1 MNKPIYRHL
10 ADKKWRSYKR
20 QVLVQRIT
28 QMNVI
33 PDILDALD
41 PVVSTQL
48 MFGRRKVPHGE
59 IVDSRVSEI
68 APFLNIQPYDQGERL
83 YTIAVIDPDVPN
95 VEKDG
100 YDFRC
105 HYLAS
110 NIRISPTETMVRL
123 GDLSEETQ
131 IILPWLAPY
140 SQKGLPYQRLAVVI
154 LEQTPREPTAEAAT
168 GPRSQEIDV
177 AKIKATKSGTTAR
190 YTKRDGFIL
199 KSFATT
205 QKLTPVGAD
214 LFRTVYDEGTAGVM
228 ERAGIVGGN
237 VEFKRMRVEPLPY
250 KRLKGSR
257 YR

>member
-20 QVLVQRIT
+20 NVLVQRLT
-28 QMNVI
+28 QMNVV
-33 PDILDALD
+33 PDVLDAID

-68 APFLNIQPYDQGERL
+68 PPFINIQPYDKGERL
-83 YTIAVIDPDVPN
+83 YTIAVINPDVPN
-95 VEKDG
+95 VKKDG

-110 NIRISPTETMVRL
+110 NIKISPTETMVRL
-123 GDLSEETQ
+123 GDLSAENQ
-131 IILPWLAPY
+131 VILPWLAPY

-154 LEQTPREPTAEAAT
+154 MEQTAREPTADAT
-168 GPRSQEIDV
+168 GPRSREINV
-177 AKIKATKSGTTAR
+177 AKIKKTSEK
-190 YTKRDGFIL
+190 YTKRNGFIL
-199 KSFATT
+199 RSFATT

-228 ERAGIVGGN
+228 ERAGIPGGN
-237 VEFKRMRVEPLPY
+237 VEFKRMKVEPLPY

>member
-20 QVLVQRIT
+20 LVLMQRLE
-28 QMNVI
+28 QMNVF
-33 PDILDALD
+33 PDVVPAID

-48 MFGRRKVPHGE
+48 MFGRRKVAHGE

-68 APFLNIQPYDQGERL
+68 APFLNIQPYDKGERL
-83 YTIAVIDPDVPN
+83 YTIAVVDPDVPN
-95 VEKDG
+95 VAKDG
-100 YDFRC
+100 YDYRC

-123 GDLSEETQ
+123 GDLSEESQ
-131 IILPWLAPY
+131 VILPWLAPY
-140 SQKGLPYQRLAVVI
+140 SQKGLPYQRLAVLI
-154 LEQTPREPTAEAAT
+154 MEQTAREPTADAT
-168 GPRSQEIDV
+168 GVRSQEIDV
-177 AKIKATKSGTTAR
+177 AKIKASKR

-199 KSFATT
+199 RSFNTT

-214 LFRTVYDEGTAGVM
+214 LFRTTYDEGTAGVM
-228 ERAGIVGGN
+228 ERAGIPGGN

>member
-20 QVLVQRIT
+20 LVLMQRLE
-28 QMNVI
+28 QMKVF
-33 PDILDALD
+33 PDILPAID

-48 MFGRRKVPHGE
+48 MFGRRKVAHGE

-68 APFLNIQPYDQGERL
+68 APFLNIQPYDKGERL
-83 YTIAVIDPDVPN
+83 YTVAVIDPDVPN
-95 VEKDG
+95 VAKDG
-100 YDFRC
+100 YDYRC

-123 GDLSEETQ
+123 GDLSEESQ
-131 IILPWLAPY
+131 VILPWYAPY
-140 SQKGLPYQRLAVVI
+140 SQKGLPYQRLAVLI
-154 LEQTPREPTAEAAT
+154 MEQTAREPTADAT
-168 GPRSQEIDV
+168 SVRSQEIDV
-177 AKIKATKSGTTAR
+177 AKIKAGKR

-199 KSFATT
+199 RSFNTT

-214 LFRTVYDEGTAGVM
+214 LFRTTYDEGTAGVM
-228 ERAGIVGGN
+228 ERAGIPGGN

>member
-10 ADKKWRSYKR
+10 AENKWRSYKR
-20 QVLVQRIT
+20 KVLVQRLT
-28 QMNVI
+28 QMTVV
-33 PDILDALD
+33 PDVMPAID
-41 PVVSTQL
+41 PVVSTSL
-48 MFGRRKVPHGE
+48 MFGRRKVQHGE

-68 APFLNIQPYDQGERL
+68 APMIKIQPYDAGERL

-110 NIRISPTETMVRL
+110 NIRISPTETMVKL
-123 GDLSEETQ
+123 GELSDESQ
-131 IILPWLAPY
+131 VILPWLAPY
-140 SQKGLPYQRLAVVI
+140 SQKGIPYQRLALI
-154 LEQTPREPTAEAAT
+154 IMEQPAREAGADAT

-177 AKIKATKSGTTAR
+177 AKIKAGKR
-190 YTKRDGFIL
+190 YTKRHNFIL
-199 KSFATT
+199 RSFATT
-205 QKLTPVGAD
+205 QRLEPVGAD
-214 LFRTVYDEGTAGVM
+214 LFRTTYDEGTAGVM
-228 ERAGIVGGN
+228 ERAGIPGGD
-237 VEFKRMRVEPLPY
+237 VEFKRKKVEPLPY

>member
-10 ADKKWRSYKR
+10 AENKWRSYKR
-20 QVLVQRIT
+20 KVLVQRLT
-28 QMNVI
+28 QMTVV
-33 PDILDALD
+33 PDVMPAID
-41 PVVSTQL
+41 PVVSSTL
-48 MFGRRKVPHGE
+48 MFGRRKVQHGE

-68 APFLNIQPYDQGERL
+68 APVINIQPYDAGERL

-131 IILPWLAPY
+131 VILPWLAPY
-140 SQKGLPYQRLAVVI
+140 SQKGIPYQRLAVVI
-154 LEQTPREPTAEAAT
+154 MEQPAREAAADAT
-168 GPRSQEIDV
+168 GPRSQEIL
-177 AKIKATKSGTTAR
+177 R
-190 YTKRDGFIL
+190 
-199 KSFATT
+199 SFATT
-205 QKLTPVGAD
+205 QRLEPVGAD
-214 LFRTVYDEGTAGVM
+214 LFRTTYDEGTAGVM
-228 ERAGIVGGN
+228 ERAGIPGGD
-237 VEFKRMRVEPLPY
+237 VEFKRKKVEPLPY

>member
-20 QVLVQRIT
+20 KILMQRIE
-28 QMNVI
+28 QMNVV
-33 PDILDALD
+33 PDVLDAFE

-59 IVDSRVSEI
+59 VVDSRVSEI

-83 YTIAVIDPDVPN
+83 CTIAVIDPDVPN
-95 VEKDG
+95 VKKDG

-123 GDLSEETQ
+123 GDLSAESQ
-131 IILPWLAPY
+131 VILPWLAPY
-140 SQKGLPYQRLAVVI
+140 SQKGLPYQRLAIVI
-154 LEQTPREPTAEAAT
+154 LEQAAREPTAEATAT
-168 GPRSQEIDV
+168 RSQEIDV
-177 AKIKATKSGTTAR
+177 AKIKEKSKF
-190 YTKRDGFIL
+190 YTKRHGFIL

-205 QKLTPVGAD
+205 QKLKPVGAD

-228 ERAGIVGGN
+228 ERAGIPGGN

>member
-20 QVLVQRIT
+20 NVLVQRLT
-28 QMNVI
+28 QMNVV
-33 PDILDALD
+33 PDVLAAID

-83 YTIAVIDPDVPN
+83 YTIAVINPDVPN
-95 VEKDG
+95 VKKDG

-123 GDLSEETQ
+123 GDLSEESQ
-131 IILPWLAPY
+131 VILPWLAPY

-154 LEQTPREPTAEAAT
+154 MEQTAREPTAEST

-177 AKIKATKSGTTAR
+177 AKIKAAQR
-190 YTKRDGFIL
+190 YTQRHNFIL

-228 ERAGIVGGN
+228 ERAGIPGGN

>member
-20 QVLVQRIT
+20 QILMQRLT
-28 QMNVI
+28 QMNVV
-33 PDILDALD
+33 PDVLDAID

-83 YTIAVIDPDVPN
+83 YTIAVIDPDIPN

-123 GDLSEETQ
+123 GDLSEESQ
-131 IILPWLAPY
+131 VILPWLAPY
-140 SQKGLPYQRLAVVI
+140 SQKGLPYQRLAIVI
-154 LEQTPREPTAEAAT
+154 LEQTAREVTPEVT

-177 AKIKATKSGTTAR
+177 ARIKEGKR
-190 YTKRDGFIL
+190 YTERDGFIL
-199 KSFATT
+199 KSFATKM
-205 QKLTPVGAD
+205 KLSPVGAD
-214 LFRTVYDEGTAGVM
+214 LFRTTYDEGTAGVM
-228 ERAGIVGGN
+228 ERAGIPGGN